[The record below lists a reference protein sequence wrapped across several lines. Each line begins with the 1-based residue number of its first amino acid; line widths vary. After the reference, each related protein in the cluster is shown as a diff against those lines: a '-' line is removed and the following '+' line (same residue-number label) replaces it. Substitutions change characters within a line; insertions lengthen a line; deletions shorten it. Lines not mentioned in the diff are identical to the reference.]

1 MKAKNAISKVA
12 AENGVTVKEVR
23 EEIQK
28 AIDEG
33 MKSTD
38 PKAIELWKNCPK
50 KGEKPTPEEVIE
62 YISKLAKQDSLHLH
76 GDLPSTKF

>member
-1 MKAKNAISKVA
+1 MKAKKAIIKVA
-12 AENGVTVKEVR
+12 AENGVTAKEVR

-38 PKAIELWKNCPK
+38 PQAMELWKNCPK

-62 YISKLAKQDSLHLH
+62 YISKLAERDSLNLH
-76 GDLPSTKF
+76 GDLPSAKF

>member
-1 MKAKNAISKVA
+1 MRAKKAIIKVA

-33 MKSTD
+33 MKNAD
-38 PKAIELWKNCPK
+38 PQVIELWKNCPK
-50 KGEKPTPEEVIE
+50 KGDKPTPEELIE
-62 YISKLAKQDSLHLH
+62 YISKMAKRDSLHLH
-76 GDLPSTKF
+76 EDLSPTKF

>member
-1 MKAKNAISKVA
+1 MKAKKAISKVA

-38 PKAIELWKNCPK
+38 PQAVELWKNCPK
-50 KGEKPTPEEVIE
+50 KGDKPTPEELIE
-62 YISKLAKQDSLHLH
+62 YISKIAKHDSQHLH
-76 GDLPSTKF
+76 GDLSPTKF

>member
-62 YISKLAKQDSLHLH
+62 YISKLAKQDSLYLH

>member
-1 MKAKNAISKVA
+1 MKAKKAIIKAA

-38 PKAIELWKNCPK
+38 PQAIELWKNCPK

-62 YISKLAKQDSLHLH
+62 YISKLAKRDSLHLH